1 MSTQIIANTTGAFGE
16 DGSPNY
22 PIANNVSFEY
32 FDAVNASGSVS
43 IKLVAAPASASGPG
57 IPFNVNL
64 APLVRSQG
72 YGTNVGG
79 SGYKMNPTASAT
91 SYPSV
96 GVILSVHGTLGVAT
110 SGDIGFALDT
120 ILFTGG
126 TNIPAAG
133 TGAVQLL
140 NSGRI
145 LVRGYVMGL
154 VGSSNSGVV
163 ASGQVVAVDGTT
175 DGALQSTATAS
186 ATPGISNG
194 VALTTSTAAGQGVWV
209 YAAKF

>member
-1 MSTQIIANTTGAFGE
+1 MATQQIANTTGAFGE

-32 FDAVNASGSVS
+32 FDAVNASTTVK
-43 IKLVAAPASASGPG
+43 ITLVAAPSSVSGPG

-64 APLVRSQG
+64 ANLVRAQG
-72 YGTNVGG
+72 YGTNVGAT
-79 SGYKMNPTASAT
+79 GYKMNPTASAT

-96 GVILSVHGTLGVAT
+96 GVILSVHGTLGVNT
-110 SGDIGFALDT
+110 TGDIGFAIDSIPLQ
-120 ILFTGG
+120 GG

-133 TGAVQLL
+133 TGAVNLAPT
-140 NSGRI
+140 GRV
-145 LVRGYVMGL
+145 LVRGFVMGV
-154 VGSSNSGVV
+154 VGSSNSGVIT
-163 ASGQVVAVDGTT
+163 SGQCVSVDGTT

-186 ATPGISNG
+186 QTPGLSNG
-194 VALTTSTAAGQGVWV
+194 VALTTSTAAAQGVWV